1 MKEIIFALLSA
12 IVWGTA
18 PLLFKLGLRGSI
30 PPLAGI
36 LIHNATAT
44 LFALI
49 AILLTRNSF
58 SYPLKDVLIVSFGG
72 FVSGF
77 IGLLLYYKALKIGDV
92 SIVAPIAASS
102 PLWASLFA
110 FLFLGESINAYKIT
124 GSLLIFAGI
133 TLLSLSK

>member
-12 IVWGTA
+12 VVWGTA
-18 PLLFKLGLRGSI
+18 PVLFKLGLRGPVS
-30 PPLAGI
+30 PLAGI
-36 LIHNATAT
+36 LIHNLTAT
-44 LFALI
+44 IFALI
-49 AILLTRNSF
+49 AIILTRNSLN
-58 SYPLKDVLIVSFGG
+58 YPLRDILIVSSGG
-72 FVSGF
+72 FISGF
-77 IGLLLYYKALKIGDV
+77 IGLLLYYKAVKIGDI

-110 FLFLGESINAYKIT
+110 FLFLGESVNAYKIM

>member
-49 AILLTRNSF
+49 AILFTRSSF

-110 FLFLGESINAYKIT
+110 FVFLGESINAYKIT